1 MTYDIAIIGA
11 GPSGMTAALYS
22 LRAGKSV
29 LLLEKETIGGQIS
42 SSPLLENYP
51 SINKISGLEFSNNL
65 FQQIIDLGVAFELD
79 EVIDIEKDNDE
90 FNIKCQFS
98 CYKSKSII
106 LATGVKHRHI
116 NVENEEKLIGH
127 GVSYCAVCDGA
138 FYKNEDVCI
147 IGDANTALQYAILL
161 SNYCNK
167 VYLNTLFDR
176 FFGDNILIERVKERN
191 NIIIEHNLSLTKLK
205 ENNGELQ
212 GLVFKNTKT
221 KELKEFVVKGCFIAI
236 GQIPDNKKFSNL
248 VSLNNDGFIITN
260 EKMETLTPGVY
271 ACGDCKEKQVR
282 QVVTAINDGAI
293 ASIYAC
299 QYLDSLK

>member
-79 EVIDIEKDNDE
+79 EVIDIEKDKGE

-191 NIIIEHNLSLTKLK
+191 NIIIEHNLSLTKFK

-221 KELKEFVVKGCFIAI
+221 NELKEFTVKGCFIAI

>member
-191 NIIIEHNLSLTKLK
+191 NIIIEHNLSLTKFK

-221 KELKEFVVKGCFIAI
+221 NELKEFAVKGCFIAI
-236 GQIPDNKKFSNL
+236 GQIPDNEKFSNL
-248 VSLNNDGFIITN
+248 VALNNDGFIITN

>member
-79 EVIDIEKDNDE
+79 EVIDIEKNKDE

-191 NIIIEHNLSLTKLK
+191 NIIIEHNLSLTKFK

-212 GLVFKNTKT
+212 GLIFKNTKT
-221 KELKEFVVKGCFIAI
+221 NELKEFTVKGCFIAI

-248 VSLNNDGFIITN
+248 VSLNSDGFIITN